1 MTFFAEERAVSPV
14 LGGIL
19 MFGLAMSLLIL
30 TQVSVV
36 PAANQQVEF
45 EHNLGV
51 QEDFERFQGSAT
63 RVAASGATETVDIE
77 LGTRYPNRFFLV
89 NPAPASGRLTTEPSN
104 ITISNVKATN
114 PETAEYFASL
124 DTPYTLEY
132 DTNSLVYEP
141 NYRQYGNA
149 PRTVYENGLIYNQ
162 YDGDVTLLTSA
173 TPIVSDGDIRLVLL
187 DGALNEQGTALRS
200 LDLVPASAPATKLS
214 VTPSGPDP
222 MTMTLPTYL
231 PESEWRE
238 AFGSQPNVDLDY
250 TASAGSGPSTVTL
263 TFAPGEVYTLTV
275 ARLAI
280 GESPESRN
288 LAYVTTVGSPQNTIQ
303 AETSITYTVEA
314 RDEQHNPVVGVD
326 LTASVSNDPASV
338 SNDRAFFDDGGS
350 QTKQINV
357 TTDETGRATVTV
369 QGAIGRTGAVDVF
382 VGKDNGRDGV
392 FSDADEGPAKYV
404 RYNLGLVSVT
414 PRVSEVGDSINPGD
428 DSDDLVFQTSTRDGS
443 VVEMTFTYSGLT
455 SKSIE
460 AARVNYYFVG
470 NPSEKNPNPS
480 SINLN
485 SANASTSANTSIGG
499 VWTEFRNGSVATPIS
514 IAPGQTVLTA
524 DLLTPNGKYELAGA
538 NDEFFM
544 LSLLFEDGSTKIYI
558 IPVDGKTDKK
568 PQVLETSDSTLSP
581 TA

>member
-1 MTFFAEERAVSPV
+1 
-14 LGGIL
+14 
-19 MFGLAMSLLIL
+19 MFGLAASLLIL

-51 QEDFERFQGSAT
+51 QEDFERFQGSTT

-89 NPAPASGRLTTEPSN
+89 NPAPASGTLSTEPST

-114 PETAEYFASL
+114 TETAEYFASL
-124 DTPYTLEY
+124 DTPHTLEY
-132 DTNSLVYEP
+132 DTNSLIYEP

-200 LDLVPASAPATKLS
+200 LDLVAASAPATKLS

-231 PESEWRE
+231 PESEWLE

-250 TASAGSGPSTVTL
+250 TTSAGSGPSTVAL
-263 TFAPGEVYTLTV
+263 EFAPGEVYTLSVT
-275 ARLAI
+275 RLAI
-280 GESPESRN
+280 GDSPESRS
-288 LAYVTTVGSPQNTIQ
+288 LAYVTTVGSRQNTIQ

-326 LTASVSNDPASV
+326 LTASVSND
-338 SNDRAFFDDGGS
+338 RAFFDDGGS
-350 QTKQINV
+350 QTDQISV

-382 VGKDNGRDGV
+382 VGKDNGGDGV
-392 FSDADEGPAKYV
+392 FTDADEGAAKYV
-404 RYNLGLVSVT
+404 RFNLGLVSVT
-414 PRVSEVGDSINPGD
+414 PIVSEVGDSINPGD

-470 NPSEKNPNPS
+470 NPSQKNPNPS
-480 SINLN
+480 SINLS
-485 SANASTSANTSIGG
+485 SADASTSANTSIGG
-499 VWTEFRNGSVATPIS
+499 VWTAFEDGSGSSAPIS

-524 DLLTPNGKYELAGA
+524 DLLTPDGNYVLTGA
-538 NDEFFM
+538 NDDFFM
-544 LSLLFEDGSTKIYI
+544 LSLLFEGGSTKIYI
-558 IPVDGKTDKK
+558 IPVDGKTSGN
-568 PQVLETSDSTLSP
+568 PQVLEASDSTLSP